1 MRRNLSFEE
10 RAYQKKKE
18 KKFKVLGAIG
28 SIEDCPYDEP
38 DHIKNKVSWYCL
50 VVLIAFTTMKL
61 RRTIS
66 FKLPL
71 AP

>member
-10 RAYQKKKE
+10 WAFQKKKIQ
-18 KKFKVLGAIG
+18 VLRAIG

-38 DHIKNKVSWYCL
+38 DHIKNKVSLYSL
-50 VVLIAFTTMKL
+50 VVLLAYTTVKL

-66 FKLPL
+66 FKLRL

>member
-1 MRRNLSFEE
+1 MGIP
-10 RAYQKKKE
+10 KKKIQ
-18 KKFKVLGAIG
+18 VLGAIG

-38 DHIKNKVSWYCL
+38 DHIKNKVSLYSL
-50 VVLIAFTTMKL
+50 VVFLAYTTVKL

-66 FKLPL
+66 FKLRL